1 MPAPVPYNGGQSRL
15 EYYALNGNV
24 TVNGGLGRPVLIN
37 QTTLYYGHSF
47 KNPLLSSPNDIYGLP
62 HTNAIHDITTPY
74 RGKGTGDGVNVTDT
88 YIGVMAR
95 KNYNGGDDFDI
106 NGGNAGM
113 KAGVSLAGQAIGR
126 KSSLILNFSTWG
138 YTPDQSGAGATT
150 WEYKRP
156 NPALNIGQ
164 VVI

>member
-47 KNPLLSSPNDIYGLP
+47 KNPLLSSPNDIYGLV
-62 HTNAIHDITTPY
+62 HTNAINDIPTPF
-74 RGKGTGDGVNVTDT
+74 RGKGTNDGINVTNT
-88 YIGVMAR
+88 YMGMMAR
-95 KNYNGGDDFDI
+95 NNYKGGDDFDI

-113 KAGVSLAGQAIGR
+113 QAGVSIAGQAIGR
-126 KSSLILNFSTWG
+126 KSSLVLNFSTWG
-138 YTPDQSGAGATT
+138 YQPDQSGAGADTD
-150 WEYKRP
+150 WYHHP
-156 NPALNIGQ
+156 NTALNVGQ
-164 VVI
+164 VII